1 MNRPRDIGL
10 LASSSETFKREMA
23 VMIQTGISL
32 DGETVFL
39 VLTPDSS
46 KDRIQL
52 PLDLSQGT
60 CVLTKLLQ
68 HALVVLL

>member
-23 VMIQTGISL
+23 VMIQMGISL

-46 KDRIQL
+46 EDRIQL

-60 CVLTKLLQ
+60 CVLTKLL
-68 HALVVLL
+68 